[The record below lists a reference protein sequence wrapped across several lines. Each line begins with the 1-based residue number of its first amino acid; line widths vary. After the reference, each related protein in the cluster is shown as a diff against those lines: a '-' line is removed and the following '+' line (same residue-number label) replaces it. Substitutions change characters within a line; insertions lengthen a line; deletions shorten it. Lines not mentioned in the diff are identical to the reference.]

1 MTGQF
6 TLGPDDTDRVAV
18 SPGQGCGEIEQQ
30 TRPDRGNPRRGSQTR
45 PRLVRVVIHSG
56 YASEQDWLRTDHAF
70 GRHRALAQETPA
82 DRFNVVP
89 IRANIMTYWQN
100 DMTANDAGAGEAC
113 LSTNGRRLS
122 YCLVVA

>member
-30 TRPDRGNPRRGSQTR
+30 ARRDRGNPRRGSQTR

-56 YASEQDWLRTDHAF
+56 NASEQDWLRTDLAF
-70 GRHRALAQETPA
+70 GGHWALAQETMA
-82 DRFNVVP
+82 DRFNFGPAALRIV
-89 IRANIMTYWQN
+89 
-100 DMTANDAGAGEAC
+100 
-113 LSTNGRRLS
+113 RLMS
-122 YCLVVA
+122 KTR